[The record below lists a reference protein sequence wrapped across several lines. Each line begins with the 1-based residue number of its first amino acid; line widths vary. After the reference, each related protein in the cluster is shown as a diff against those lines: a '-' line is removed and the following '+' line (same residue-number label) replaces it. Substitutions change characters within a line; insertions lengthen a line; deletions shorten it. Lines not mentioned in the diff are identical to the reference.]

1 MVHGWGTSS
10 RWLLGL
16 EMGLVGNG
24 EVNRGSVGTGI
35 GSYPE
40 IPRLRSSAMEEE
52 MLTHCTW
59 YTCPLPLLLLPTHE
73 TVHTASAQYPPP
85 PPATLPFFT
94 GLEGKKSIHLA
105 VYSTNSDIK
114 WCILEIHYGKHSSFS
129 RRGQLGSVI
138 TIDSA
143 LGTKDPS
150 E

>member
-40 IPRLRSSAMEEE
+40 ITRLRSSAMEEE

-59 YTCPLPLLLLPTHE
+59 
-73 TVHTASAQYPPP
+73 
-85 PPATLPFFT
+85 
-94 GLEGKKSIHLA
+94 
-105 VYSTNSDIK
+105 
-114 WCILEIHYGKHSSFS
+114 
-129 RRGQLGSVI
+129 
-138 TIDSA
+138 
-143 LGTKDPS
+143 
-150 E
+150 